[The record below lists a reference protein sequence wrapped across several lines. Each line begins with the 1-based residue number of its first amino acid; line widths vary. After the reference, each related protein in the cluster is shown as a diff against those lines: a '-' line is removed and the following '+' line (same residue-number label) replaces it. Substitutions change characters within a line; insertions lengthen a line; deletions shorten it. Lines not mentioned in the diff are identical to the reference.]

1 MIKKYKTG
9 IQFNI
14 IEEIINTVR
23 FKIKNKMMM

>member
-1 MIKKYKTG
+1 MIKKNKTG